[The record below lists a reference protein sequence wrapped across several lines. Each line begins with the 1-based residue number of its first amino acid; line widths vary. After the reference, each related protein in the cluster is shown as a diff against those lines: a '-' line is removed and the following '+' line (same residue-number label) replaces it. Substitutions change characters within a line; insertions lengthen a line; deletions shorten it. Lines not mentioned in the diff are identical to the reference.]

1 ILRPNK
7 TLLSVLLKTR
17 IKHRTQEKYSS
28 GFHPVLL
35 DKMGKWYY
43 SKWESARIGNVSIF
57 RNCRFS
63 AAAEVSSPGV
73 PPENPRSDGYRQKV
87 SCLPFSG
94 RFQLD
99 MLIGI

>member
-1 ILRPNK
+1 MSRFFDELKDFWKKGDIF
-7 TLLSVLLKTR
+7 LL
-17 IKHRTQEKYSS
+17 
-28 GFHPVLL
+28 VLL